1 MAPPKILQVIQEP
14 PPPGISNIE
23 TTDQSSKEI
32 DVAWDAF
39 IRRKDEVIFFYN
51 KDALKVEKYLAK
63 KFGF

>member
-14 PPPGISNIE
+14 PPPGISNNE

-51 KDALKVEKYLAK
+51 RCFKS
-63 KFGF
+63 